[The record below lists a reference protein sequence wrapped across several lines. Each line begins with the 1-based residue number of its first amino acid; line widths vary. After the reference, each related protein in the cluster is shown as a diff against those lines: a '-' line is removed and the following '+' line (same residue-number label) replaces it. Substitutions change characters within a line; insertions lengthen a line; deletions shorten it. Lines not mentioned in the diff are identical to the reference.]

1 MCARSKINVNK
12 RFCLTVRITLYF
24 HATVAERPQP
34 QIDRD
39 FPEIHYFVNNSG
51 IGGGRTDVE
60 WQGTEDDHEI
70 VMATNYLGEIRE
82 TGET

>member
-1 MCARSKINVNK
+1 MTIEKTLLNEPTSSQVNK
-12 RFCLTVRITLYF
+12 
-24 HATVAERPQP
+24 
-34 QIDRD
+34 D
-39 FPEIHYFVNNSG
+39 FPEIHYFINNSG